1 MILGNPYKFAII
13 IQIIKQWNK
22 EESADNPFCNGVL
35 LFCID
40 GNIYTEEILTAT
52 LKTEVYM
59 LLENLH
65 NISVDKKIY
74 HMKKE
79 KAFKKMYHLIF
90 SEEYKD
96 IKYYFNISP
105 YCFLDNQYYVFAV
118 SDGTNIR
125 ILASKLKYIKK
136 YSNHKLKNINVNEA
150 IISMKEL
157 NDIIYKLEKFDYFH
171 DVT

>member
-13 IQIIKQWNK
+13 IQTIKQWNK
-22 EESADNPFCNGVL
+22 EESADNPFC
-35 LFCID
+35 
-40 GNIYTEEILTAT
+40 
-52 LKTEVYM
+52 
-59 LLENLH
+59 
-65 NISVDKKIY
+65 
-74 HMKKE
+74 
-79 KAFKKMYHLIF
+79 
-90 SEEYKD
+90 
-96 IKYYFNISP
+96 
-105 YCFLDNQYYVFAV
+105 NQYYVFAV

>member
-59 LLENLH
+59 LL
-65 NISVDKKIY
+65 
-74 HMKKE
+74 
-79 KAFKKMYHLIF
+79 
-90 SEEYKD
+90 
-96 IKYYFNISP
+96 
-105 YCFLDNQYYVFAV
+105 
-118 SDGTNIR
+118 
-125 ILASKLKYIKK
+125 
-136 YSNHKLKNINVNEA
+136 
-150 IISMKEL
+150 
-157 NDIIYKLEKFDYFH
+157 
-171 DVT
+171 